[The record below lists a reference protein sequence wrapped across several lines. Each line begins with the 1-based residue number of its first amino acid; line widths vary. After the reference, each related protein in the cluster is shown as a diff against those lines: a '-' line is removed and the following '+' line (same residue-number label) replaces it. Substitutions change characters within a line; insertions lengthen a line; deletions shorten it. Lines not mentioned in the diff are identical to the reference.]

1 MESYV
6 PLLREG
12 EFPNDEGGH
21 ISHSMGVC
29 DCGAHDSK
37 YPDVPNRFEKR
48 AMKFAV
54 YACLASLM
62 CTFLNVSFLAA
73 RKLLV
78 TNDIKDTHIPLETP
92 NSYFGLENAFR
103 DASAEPPRPILN
115 VPFFASQVNES
126 EPNAI
131 YYEIDR
137 KLTYYGTAYPTDR
150 KFMVAPGISTIV
162 QYRVQDFGME
172 KCILQL
178 STSIPPEASG
188 HDHGRDIDAHSM
200 GQIDLW
206 KLDHDRRLDRKSL
219 SWGSRP
225 RRLSLTTTWDVSK
238 DAPMETV
245 EFPCATNSILTFE
258 LACARHSE
266 CRLEFIQ
273 PRVEARAALFLV
285 QSSSL

>member
-21 ISHSMGVC
+21 TSHSMSVC
-29 DCGAHDSK
+29 DCGAHGSK
-37 YPDVPNRFEKR
+37 YSHVPNRFEKR

-73 RKLLV
+73 RKVLV
-78 TNDIKDTHIPLETP
+78 TNDIKDAHIPLETP

-103 DASAEPPRPILN
+103 DASAEPPL
-115 VPFFASQVNES
+115 NES

-131 YYEIDR
+131 YYEINR
-137 KLTYYGTAYPTDR
+137 KLTYYGTSYPTDR
-150 KFMVAPGISTIV
+150 KFVVAPGISTIV

-172 KCILQL
+172 KCTLQL

-188 HDHGRDIDAHSM
+188 HGHGRDIHAHNM

-219 SWGSRP
+219 SWNSRP
-225 RRLSLTTTWDVSK
+225 RRLSLTTTWDVSN
-238 DAPMETV
+238 DAPMETA
-245 EFPCATNSILTFE
+245 EFPCATTSILTFE

-273 PRVEARAALFLV
+273 PRVEPRAGNFQFISCSIQLM
-285 QSSSL
+285 QY